1 MAIGVAVVSYR
12 AGDAL
17 IDCLESLLAA
27 APGWDGARP
36 DLRVVV
42 VDNASP
48 DDTMDRL
55 RAWARGE
62 APWDGEGKPFAPR
75 AREPV
80 TLLAHTSPADLARA
94 GLTSATDPAIGAAPA
109 MGLVL
114 AARNGGFAAGINLA
128 LAALAA
134 QDEVE
139 AFWILNPDAMVENT
153 TPAALAEAVR
163 AASRFGILGGRTY
176 YTDPPLMVQTD
187 GGRIDLW
194 TGRLLPMNL
203 GRLGR
208 DVPGP
213 APGALD
219 YVAGCQMVI
228 SRDFVERAGPMPEEC
243 FLYYEEIDW
252 CLRRGDLP
260 ILYSD
265 AIPVHHYSGASIGS
279 AKATAGPS
287 PLSAYYMSRSRL
299 RFVRRWRPAAL
310 PIAWLYTVGKAAQM
324 AMRGQRASAV
334 AALRAVA
341 GLPWCAR
348 EG

>member
-27 APGWDGARP
+27 APGEDGARP

-48 DDTMDRL
+48 DDTVERL
-55 RAWARGE
+55 RAWARGG
-62 APWDGEGKPFAPR
+62 AGWDGAGKPFAPR
-75 AREPV
+75 PPGPV
-80 TLLAHTSPADLARA
+80 TLAEHAAPGELAAA
-94 GLTSATDPAIGAAPA
+94 GLPSATDPAAGAPPA
-109 MGLVL
+109 VGLVH
-114 AARNGGFAAGINLA
+114 AGRNGGFAAGVNLG
-128 LAALAA
+128 LAALGAL
-134 QDEVE
+134 DEVE
-139 AFWILNPDAMVENT
+139 AFWILNPDAMVENA
-153 TPAALAEAVR
+153 TPAALERAVR
-163 AASRFGILGGRTY
+163 GAGVFGILGGRTY

-187 GGRIDLW
+187 GGQIDLW
-194 TGRLLPMNL
+194 TGRLLPVNL
-203 GRLGR
+203 GRQGR

-213 APGALD
+213 APDALD
-219 YVAGCQMVI
+219 YVPGCHMVI
-228 SRDFVERAGPMPEEC
+228 SRDFVERAGPMPEDY

-265 AIPVHHYSGASIGS
+265 AIPIHHYSGASIGS

-299 RFVRRWRPAAL
+299 RFVRRWRPTAL
-310 PIAWLYTVGKAAQM
+310 PVAWLYTLGKAGQM
-324 AMRGQRASAV
+324 AMRGQRAAAG
-334 AALRAVA
+334 AALRAVV
-341 GLPWCAR
+341 GLPWRA
-348 EG
+348 